1 MAEII
6 GIYGES
12 GAGKSHSTKSL
23 LEQRRDDFEILYV
36 NVANK
41 RLPFKGAFRYSMK
54 TTDVITIMEQIK
66 RMPKTIKVI
75 IIDDLTYVMT
85 DMFMRGHTGNDQF
98 KLYNQ
103 IADNMYNLINFLKT
117 QVPDDVTVYLVMHED
132 MDDNGT
138 TKLLTL
144 GKLLSQKVKIEG
156 MITVF
161 LRCMATKD
169 GRHIFRTQNNG
180 SDITKSPAGM
190 FESDEIPNDLALVDK
205 AVRDFWDIKPT
216 DPTPEKE
223 TPPAP
228 NQTVK
233 VTTAPTLPNK
243 PAEKK
248 PA

>member
-6 GIYGES
+6 GVYGES
-12 GAGKSHSTKSL
+12 GSGKSRSTKGIMELRS
-23 LEQRRDDFEILYV
+23 EKFEVLYV

-41 RLPFKGAFRYSMK
+41 RLPYKGQFTYTLK
-54 TTDVITIMEQIK
+54 TTDVTVIMNQIR
-66 RMPKTIKVI
+66 RMPKTVKVI

-85 DMFMRGHTGNDQF
+85 DMFMKGHTGNDQF

-117 QVPDDVTVYLVMHED
+117 QVPEDVTVYLIMHED

-144 GKLLSQKVKIEG
+144 GKLLSQKVKLEG

-180 SDITKSPAGM
+180 SDITKSPEGM
-190 FESDEIPNDLALVDK
+190 FEEDEIPNDLALVDK
-205 AVRDFWDIKPT
+205 AVRDFWGI
-216 DPTPEKE
+216 TPDNA
-223 TPPAP
+223 PP
-228 NQTVK
+228 
-233 VTTAPTLPNK
+233 TAPTLINK
-243 PAEKK
+243 PAADKK